1 MESLWGRNKCSGY
14 YSVTTFIKYI
24 SWGGSLRRGNEIFA
38 LYIIYNR
45 LIQVVWVIFLFLR
58 FHSYKTLQ
66 YF

>member
-1 MESLWGRNKCSGY
+1 MGKNKCFGY

-24 SWGGSLRRGNEIFA
+24 SLGGVVGVYTGGNEIFA

-45 LIQVVWVIFLFLR
+45 LIQVLWVIFLFLR